1 MANESIVMP
10 SVTSTLHQHGGPQAA
25 MSVSRPPAPTGE
37 DGLKQAS
44 VEPADKVVSAPPIH
58 AHPSES
64 GMGNNQIEKQ
74 AQELQEKLA
83 NLSKVKGWTINFSLV
98 PDLDR
103 PVIKVI
109 DAETEQ
115 VIRWAARH
123 EGPVYVR
130 VSRMGVPDVY
140 PEDYEFVP
148 GRAVTLRAPGM
159 LRWCGRSAPGHFAR
173 PRSA

>member
-44 VEPADKVVSAPPIH
+44 VEPADKVVSALPIH

-64 GMGNNQIEKQ
+64 RMGNNQIEEQ

-98 PDLDR
+98 PELDR
-103 PVIKVI
+103 PVIRVI
-109 DAETEQ
+109 DAQTEQ
-115 VIRWAARH
+115 VIRQIPSEEMLLLSKRLKAMEQGH
-123 EGPVYVR
+123 G
-130 VSRMGVPDVY
+130 D
-140 PEDYEFVP
+140 EFSLSGLLFDGQV
-148 GRAVTLRAPGM
+148 
-159 LRWCGRSAPGHFAR
+159 
-173 PRSA
+173 

>member
-1 MANESIVMP
+1 MANESIAMP

-25 MSVSRPPAPTGE
+25 MSVSRPPAPAGE

-64 GMGNNQIEKQ
+64 RMGNNQIEEQ

-98 PDLDR
+98 PELDR
-103 PVIKVI
+103 PVIRVI

-115 VIRWAARH
+115 VIRQIPSEEMLLLSKRLKAMEQGH
-123 EGPVYVR
+123 G
-130 VSRMGVPDVY
+130 D
-140 PEDYEFVP
+140 EFSLSGLLFDGQV
-148 GRAVTLRAPGM
+148 
-159 LRWCGRSAPGHFAR
+159 
-173 PRSA
+173 

>member
-25 MSVSRPPAPTGE
+25 MPVSRSPAPAGE

-44 VEPADKVVSAPPIH
+44 VEPADKVVSALPIH

-64 GMGNNQIEKQ
+64 RMGNNQIEEQ

-98 PDLDR
+98 PQLDR
-103 PVIKVI
+103 PVIRVI

-115 VIRWAARH
+115 VIRQIPSEEMLLLSKRLKAMEQGH
-123 EGPVYVR
+123 G
-130 VSRMGVPDVY
+130 D
-140 PEDYEFVP
+140 EFSLSGLLFDGQV
-148 GRAVTLRAPGM
+148 
-159 LRWCGRSAPGHFAR
+159 
-173 PRSA
+173 

>member
-25 MSVSRPPAPTGE
+25 MPVSRSPAPAGE

-44 VEPADKVVSAPPIH
+44 VEPADKVVSALPIH

-64 GMGNNQIEKQ
+64 RMGNNQIEEQ

-98 PDLDR
+98 PELDR
-103 PVIKVI
+103 PVIRVI
-109 DAETEQ
+109 DAQTEQ
-115 VIRWAARH
+115 VIRQIPSEEMLLLSKRLKAMEQGH
-123 EGPVYVR
+123 G
-130 VSRMGVPDVY
+130 D
-140 PEDYEFVP
+140 EFSLSGLLFDGQV
-148 GRAVTLRAPGM
+148 
-159 LRWCGRSAPGHFAR
+159 
-173 PRSA
+173 